1 MTLLWAGSYTENMG
15 GFSRGISAVRVTEK
29 GLQFAGLGAITSSP
43 SFLAHSSAQGVIYA
57 VDEANGRIE
66 AFRRKSKSTNLM
78 PMGSQA
84 TSGSLPCH
92 ITATAQW
99 LYVANYGTGEV
110 DVFPLGEDGSIG
122 AVHQTLTSA
131 GHGPKPEQEG
141 PHAHSTLAFGD
152 TVITADLGTDR
163 INIYRWVEGNLA
175 LESALELPPGTGP
188 RDFAVSPVAGKIFVV
203 GELGGALFA
212 LGGGRNLQVVK
223 SGHSGAS
230 QGDHAAGLVV
240 DPTGRFLYTA
250 LRGSNRIVAVDASTL
265 EPIADLPS
273 GGDVPRGVCIVGNLL
288 FVANQNSGTL
298 AAFQLDQQTGVPMMV
313 GTPLF
318 IDSPTCLLP
327 DFSS

>member
-1 MTLLWAGSYTENMG
+1 MWVGSYTENMR
-15 GFSRGISAVRVTEK
+15 GFSRGISAVRITEK
-29 GLQFAGLGAITSSP
+29 GLQFAGLGAATSSP
-43 SFLAHSSAQGVIYA
+43 SFLAHSSVAGVIYA
-57 VDEANGRIE
+57 VDEANGRVE
-66 AFRRKSKSTNLM
+66 AFQRKSKSTSLM
-78 PMGSQA
+78 PMGGQA
-84 TSGSLPCH
+84 TSGTLPCH

-99 LYVANYGTGEV
+99 LYVANYGTGQV
-110 DVFPLGEDGSIG
+110 DVYPLGPDGSIG
-122 AVHQTLTSA
+122 AVNQTLTST
-131 GHGPKPEQEG
+131 GSGPKPEQSG
-141 PHAHSTLAFGD
+141 PRAHSTLAFGD

-163 INIYRWVEGNLA
+163 INIYRWLDGFLTLA
-175 LESALELPPGTGP
+175 YSLELPPGTGP

-223 SGHSGAS
+223 SGHAGAAP
-230 QGDHAAGLVV
+230 GDHAAGLVI

-250 LRGSNRIVAVDASTL
+250 LRGSNRVVAIDATTL
-265 EPIADLPS
+265 EPIFDLPS
-273 GGDVPRGVCIVGNLL
+273 GGDIPRGLCIVGNLL

-327 DFSS
+327 DFS